1 MICKMNNFNIEKIR
15 NDFPTL
21 NEKVHGKSLIYFD
34 NAATTHKPLTVIEAV
49 DNFYRHYNSN
59 VHRGVHKL
67 SQLATDAYENSRE
80 KIRKYINAN
89 KFEEVIYTRG
99 ATESLNLIVS
109 SYGRRFLNEG
119 DEIIISTMEHHA
131 NIVPWQL
138 LAQEKGLKLRVI
150 PIDDNGELI
159 IEEFDKLINERT
171 KIVSVVHI
179 SNTLGTINPIE
190 YIIKKAKEFGAITI
204 IDASQSIQHKQIDV
218 HALGCDFLVFSGH
231 KLYGP
236 TGTGI
241 LYGKLDLLEK
251 MPPYQSGGDMIKS
264 VSFERTIFNDLPYK
278 FEAGTPNIAGNIGL
292 GYAIDYIQSLT
303 LDKIDEYETYLLKY
317 ATEKLSDIPE
327 LKIIGTAKNK
337 ASVISFVLENI
348 HPHDIGTLLDS
359 DGIAVRT
366 GQHCTEPIMRRYGI
380 PATSRASISFY
391 NTIDEI
397 NVLYNSILK
406 IIKIFQ

>member
-1 MICKMNNFNIEKIR
+1 MNNFDIEKIR

-21 NEKVHGKSLIYFD
+21 SEKVHGKSLIYFD
-34 NAATTHKPLTVIEAV
+34 NAATTHKPLSVIEAM

-99 ATESLNLIVS
+99 ATEALNLIAS

-159 IEEFDKLINERT
+159 IEEFDKLLNERT

-190 YIIKKAKEFGAITI
+190 YIIQKAKEFGAITI
-204 IDASQSIQHKQIDV
+204 IDASQSIQHKKIDV
-218 HALGCDFLVFSGH
+218 QALGCDFLVFSGH

-292 GYAIDYIQSLT
+292 GYSIDYVQSLT
-303 LDKIDEYETYLLKY
+303 LEKIDEYETYLLKY
-317 ATEKLSDIPE
+317 ATEKLSEIPE

>member
-1 MICKMNNFNIEKIR
+1 MNNFDIEKIR

-34 NAATTHKPLTVIEAV
+34 NAATTHKPLSVIVAM

-99 ATESLNLIVS
+99 ATEALNLIAS

-159 IEEFDKLINERT
+159 IEEFDKLLNERT

-190 YIIKKAKEFGAITI
+190 YIIQKAKEFGAITI
-204 IDASQSIQHKQIDV
+204 IDASQSIQHKKIDV
-218 HALGCDFLVFSGH
+218 QALGCDFLVFSGH

-241 LYGKLDLLEK
+241 LYGNLDLLEK

-292 GYAIDYIQSLT
+292 GYAIDYVQNLS

>member
-1 MICKMNNFNIEKIR
+1 MNNFDIKKIR
-15 NDFPTL
+15 KDFPTL
-21 NEKVHGKSLIYFD
+21 SEKVHGKQLVYLD
-34 NAATTHKPLTVIEAV
+34 NAATTQKPVSVIEAM

-67 SQLATDAYENSRE
+67 SQLATDAYEISRE
-80 KIRKYINAN
+80 KIRKYINAE

-99 ATESLNLIVS
+99 ATESLNLIAS
-109 SYGRRFLNEG
+109 SYGRYFLKEG

-131 NIVPWQL
+131 NIVPRQL
-138 LAQEKGLKLRVI
+138 LAQEKNLKLRVI

-159 IEEFDKLINERT
+159 LEEFEKLLNERT
-171 KIVSVVHI
+171 KIVSIVHI

-204 IDASQSIQHKQIDV
+204 IDASQSIQHKKIDV
-218 HALGCDFLVFSGH
+218 QALGCDFLVFSGH

-241 LYGKLDLLEK
+241 LYGKYEILDK

-292 GYAIDYIQSLT
+292 GFAVDYVQSLT
-303 LDKIDEYETYLLKY
+303 LDKIDEYETYLLNY
-317 ATEKLSDIPE
+317 ATEKLSNIPE

-337 ASVISFVLENI
+337 ASVISFVLENV

-391 NTIDEI
+391 NTIDEL
-397 NVLYNSILK
+397 NVLYNSILNV
-406 IIKIFQ
+406 IKIFQ

>member
-1 MICKMNNFNIEKIR
+1 MNNFDIEKIR

-21 NEKVHGKSLIYFD
+21 TEKVHGKSLIYLD
-34 NAATTHKPLTVIEAV
+34 NAATTNKPLTVIEAV

-99 ATESLNLIVS
+99 ATEALNLIAS

-159 IEEFDKLINERT
+159 IEEFDKLLNERT

-190 YIIKKAKEFGAITI
+190 YIIQKAKEFGAITI
-204 IDASQSIQHKQIDV
+204 IDASQSIQHKKIDV
-218 HALGCDFLVFSGH
+218 QALGCDFLVFSGH

-292 GYAIDYIQSLT
+292 GYAIDYVQSLT

-317 ATEKLSDIPE
+317 ATEKLREIPE